1 MSNLVFLFSG
11 QGSQAFHMGREIAEK
26 CPAFRERMEHLDGV
40 ARTALGHSVLDIV
53 FDPARNRFDPFDRL
67 LHSNAALFMLQF
79 SLAEFLMRAGARP
92 AALLGASLGELVA
105 LTLAGAWT
113 PEQGLRLVIDMSR
126 ALERGLPP
134 GGGMLVVLTPP
145 SIMSERP
152 DLFTQ
157 VELAGVS
164 SRQHFIAAGPVDRLK
179 RIEHMLGAE
188 DVPCMILPVRYAFHS
203 SHIDTTS
210 AALADVFGRQTAP
223 LTLPVVSCVTAD
235 AVRHVPE
242 GHLWRVVRDPMRIS
256 DAFAGL
262 EARQDSIFVDLGPSG
277 TMATVAKY
285 NLRPGSKSEMLSV
298 MSPFTNEWA
307 GFENVRRR
315 LERVQ

>member
-11 QGSQAFHMGREIAEK
+11 QGSQAFHMGQQIAEK
-26 CPAFRERMEHLDGV
+26 CPAFRERMEQFDGV

-79 SLAEFLMRAGARP
+79 ALAEFLINAGARP
-92 AALLGASLGELVA
+92 TALLGASLGELVA

-113 PEQGLRLVIDMSR
+113 PEQGLRLVIDMSQ

-157 VELAGVS
+157 VELAGIS
-164 SRQHFIAAGPVDRLK
+164 SKQHFIAAGSVDRLK
-179 RIEHMLGAE
+179 KIEHLLGAE
-188 DVPCMILPVRYAFHS
+188 GVPCMILPVRYAFHS

-235 AVRHVPE
+235 AIRHVPD
-242 GHLWRVVRDPMRIS
+242 GHLWRVVRDPMRIA

-262 EARQDSIFVDLGPSG
+262 EARQDSVFVDLGPSG

-285 NLRPGSKSEMLSV
+285 NLRPGSKSELLSV
-298 MSPFTNEWA
+298 MSPFINEWS
-307 GFENVRRR
+307 GFEAVRRR
-315 LERVQ
+315 LEV

>member
-26 CPAFRERMEHLDGV
+26 CPQVGARLREFDDV
-40 ARTALGHSVLDIV
+40 ARTALGYSVLNIV
-53 FDPARNRFDPFDRL
+53 SDPARNRFDPFDRL
-67 LHSNAALFMLQF
+67 VPSNAALFMLQF
-79 SLAEFLMRAGARP
+79 SLAEFLISVGARP

-113 PEQGLRLVIDMSR
+113 PERGLRLVIDMSQ

-134 GGGMLVVLTPP
+134 GGGMLVVLTPA
-145 SIMSERP
+145 SIMSRRS

-157 VELAGVS
+157 VELAGIS
-164 SRQHFIAAGPVDRLK
+164 SKQHFIAAGPVERLK
-179 RIEHMLGAE
+179 QIEHTLGQE

-203 SHIDTTS
+203 SYIDPTS
-210 AALADVFGRQTAP
+210 AALARVFGRDTAP
-223 LTLPVVSCVTAD
+223 LTLPVISCVTAD
-235 AVRHVPE
+235 AIRAVPE
-242 GHLWRVVRDPMRIS
+242 GHLWRVVRDPMRIA

-298 MSPFTNEWA
+298 MSPFTNEWS
-307 GFENVRRR
+307 GFETVRRR
-315 LERVQ
+315 LGV